1 MNIVISDTTA
11 LIILAKSDKLDLLS
25 NLFQEVF
32 IPLAVQDELNFKD
45 DVVKY
50 RIDKFDKISVKTISD
65 IKTLNRIKKLNID
78 AGEVEA
84 ISLAIE
90 LALKLIIDERK
101 GRQIAISQGLDVID
115 VLGILVENYR
125 LDYISFEEAHYFF
138 NLFKRNGL
146 RVSDKLEELIFKKL
160 NDLKL

>member
-25 NLFQEVF
+25 NLFEEVF

-65 IKTLNRIKKLNID
+65 IKILNRIKN
-78 AGEVEA
+78 
-84 ISLAIE
+84 
-90 LALKLIIDERK
+90 
-101 GRQIAISQGLDVID
+101 
-115 VLGILVENYR
+115 
-125 LDYISFEEAHYFF
+125 
-138 NLFKRNGL
+138 
-146 RVSDKLEELIFKKL
+146 
-160 NDLKL
+160 